1 MSESNASNASN
12 ASNVLTHRVSG
23 EGEPLLLLNGG
34 LMSIA
39 AWDKIAAP
47 LEGRFQVVRCDFR
60 GQLLSPGEPEPRL
73 EAHVADVI
81 ALLDHLDIERAHL
94 AGVSYGALVALRLAA
109 MHPERVLSVAA
120 VSTAD
125 RITPRIWKETAE
137 MREIALEAAAGGD
150 GGRVLDFLLPRT
162 YTAAYLESQNTAM
175 GFYRQ
180 WVAALPVVWYR
191 GLAALL
197 ASMQG
202 LDLTPHLGAIRCPV
216 LIVGAEGDRT
226 FPPEHSRA
234 LADGIAGSRLV
245 IEPGGSHG
253 FIVEHSERV
262 QEILLDFFSS
272 LDSDP
277 AAS

>member
-1 MSESNASNASN
+1 MSDAPNNI
-12 ASNVLTHRVSG
+12 LTHRVSG
-23 EGEPLLLLNGG
+23 EGEPVLLLNGG

-81 ALLDHLDIERAHL
+81 ALLGHLGIERVHL
-94 AGVSYGALVALRLAA
+94 VGVSYGGLVALRLAA
-109 MHPERVLSVAA
+109 MHPERARSLAA
-120 VSTAD
+120 VSTTD
-125 RITPRIWKETAE
+125 RVTPETWKETAE
-137 MREIALEAAAGGD
+137 MREIAREAAAGGD
-150 GGRVLDFLLPRT
+150 GGRILDFLLPRT
-162 YTAAYLESQNTAM
+162 YTPAHLESQSTAI

-180 WVAALPVVWYR
+180 WMASLPAVWFR

-197 ASMQG
+197 SSMQG
-202 LDLTPHLGAIRCPV
+202 LDLNPHLGAIRCPV
-216 LIVGAEGDRT
+216 LVVSAEGDRT

-234 LADGIAGSRLV
+234 LAAAIPGARLV

-253 FIVEHSERV
+253 FVVEQSERV
-262 QEILLDFFSS
+262 QELLLEFLTSVQS
-272 LDSDP
+272 
-277 AAS
+277 